1 MGGGGGGGGMGKLL
15 QSLQGAQQGAQ
26 GGQGGIGGMFGRI
39 GQAFGQA
46 GMGGQQSPLQ
56 PRPSP
61 FGNPGGFMG
70 QGGLGSRLPVK
81 LLGNP
86 GGFMGR
92 PGPGD
97 RQMRPGIQRPGMPMP
112 NNPGMLGINST
123 MNQKIPQLGGGYM
136 GPPPQFGGSIPPSPI
151 SSAYGQKGSKYGLHR
166 PRPGGFGGGGGGQ
179 WGV

>member
-1 MGGGGGGGGMGKLL
+1 MGKFMGGGGGGGGMGKLL

-61 FGNPGGFMG
+61 F
-70 QGGLGSRLPVK
+70 
-81 LLGNP
+81 GNP